1 MKKTVSFIIILLMLT
16 SCSASAQSD
25 PKKEEYLA
33 SVRKFSWV
41 SPENKP
47 FLSENIFANEC
58 KMSVSDLNADGIPEI
73 ILTDYYSPSEA
84 NAAEV
89 FSWDGELSSSGGFW
103 GSEFSE
109 SGRIP
114 VYETADGR
122 RVIVTTV
129 ESEHGG
135 MRGKI
140 YSETDISDYSST
152 VICSVSSSDISK
164 YYWINS
170 SDRIDRDFIDDGF
183 RKYDGISK
191 ANFDERYGEYMASL
205 KKLYDADIF
214 SCGTVSIGNL
224 PTMEMLSQPGF
235 DADDYIKHKDEPQSI
250 EKSDEKAADSICSCI
265 SEHFFRIKQGIS
277 T

>member
-1 MKKTVSFIIILLMLT
+1 MKKTVSFIIILLLLT
-16 SCSASAQSD
+16 SCSASAQAD

-33 SVRKFSWV
+33 SVKKFSWV
-41 SPENKP
+41 SSENKP

-191 ANFDERYGEYMASL
+191 ADFDERYGEYMASL
-205 KKLYDADIF
+205 KKLYDAEII

-235 DADDYIKHKDEPQSI
+235 DADDHIKHKDEPQSI
-250 EKSDEKAADSICSCI
+250 EKSDEKAADSICFCI
-265 SEHFFRIKQGIS
+265 SEHFFG
-277 T
+277 

>member
-16 SCSASAQSD
+16 SCSASAQAD

-33 SVRKFSWV
+33 SIRKFSWV

>member
-1 MKKTVSFIIILLMLT
+1 MRQHLKIAGIIICAAILT
-16 SCSASAQSD
+16 SCGN
-25 PKKEEYLA
+25 KEEPYLA
-33 SVRKFSWV
+33 SVRNFSWV
-41 SPENKP
+41 SSENKP

-58 KMSVSDLNADGIPEI
+58 KMSVSDINADGIPEV
-73 ILTDYYSPSEA
+73 ILTDFYSPSEA

-109 SGRIP
+109 SGSIP

-122 RVIVTTV
+122 RVIVTSV

-135 MRGKI
+135 MRGTI

-152 VICSVSSSDISK
+152 VVCAVSSSDSSG

-170 SDRIDRDFIDDGF
+170 SDGIDRDFIDDGF
-183 RKYDGISK
+183 RKCGEISK
-191 ANFDERYGEYMASL
+191 ADFDERYGEYMASL
-205 KKLYDADIF
+205 KKLYDAEII

-224 PTMEMLSQPGF
+224 PTMEMLSQPDF
-235 DADDYIKHKDEPQSI
+235 DADDHIKHKDEPQSI
-250 EKSDEKAADSICSCI
+250 EKADEKASDSICSCI
-265 SEHFFRIKQGIS
+265 SENFFG
-277 T
+277 